1 MGVIFLG
8 TPAAAVPS
16 LCALAEVEDVDFVIT
31 QPDRPMKRS
40 SAAIA
45 SPVKVAATQF
55 GFPVKQPETATE
67 LAALLSSSEAMLGLV
82 VAFGRILTVEMLT
95 TLPMGFV
102 NIHFSLLPR
111 WRGAAPVERAIAAGD
126 ETTGVTLMKID
137 EGLDTGP
144 VIAERATDI
153 SLVDTGG
160 SLTARLSHIGASLV
174 DTALPDYLSGRRIP
188 VPQITTG
195 ATHAARLTKAE
206 AMLSVTTPAAD
217 AERMVR
223 AFSPRPGAWV
233 NTNAGVVRIHAA
245 TWIEVSQNQPGEIGM
260 ADGFP
265 ALGLTDGA
273 LRLVTVQPA
282 GKSAMAAE
290 AWMRGRRMQS
300 LTLTSV

>member
-1 MGVIFLG
+1 MGAIFLG

-40 SAAIA
+40 SAAIP

-55 GFPVKQPETATE
+55 GFPVKQPETSSE
-67 LAALLSSSEAMLGLV
+67 LAILLRTSDATMGLV
-82 VAFGRILTVEMLT
+82 VAFGRILTVEMLE

-102 NIHFSLLPR
+102 NVHFSLLPR

-126 ETTGVTLMKID
+126 EMTGVTLMKID

-144 VIAERATDI
+144 VLGERATDI
-153 SLVDTGG
+153 ASVDTGG

-174 DTALPDYLSGRRIP
+174 DNALPDYLNGRRIP
-188 VPQITTG
+188 VPQITVG
-195 ATHAARLTKAE
+195 ATHAARLSKAE
-206 AMLSVTTPAAD
+206 AKLTAMTPAVE

-233 NTNAGVVRIHAA
+233 ETDTGKIRIHAA
-245 TWIEVSQNQPGEIGM
+245 TWIETSENETGEIGM

-273 LRLVTVQPA
+273 LRLVTVQPE
-282 GKSAMAAE
+282 GKAAMAAE
-290 AWMRGRRMQS
+290 AWMRGRRGES
-300 LTLTSV
+300 VTLIQV